1 MITKCLVG
9 NKANKFHEA
18 IGGKYVKTINSTDK
32 TGNIISFK
40 VVKNSQDLIIV
51 TNIGMVIR
59 IPIDQISVMSRVTQ
73 GVKLI
78 TLKEEQKVTSVFN
91 IPKNENIEDEE

>member
-1 MITKCLVG
+1 
-9 NKANKFHEA
+9 
-18 IGGKYVKTINSTDK
+18 
-32 TGNIISFK
+32 
-40 VVKNSQDLIIV
+40 
-51 TNIGMVIR
+51 MVIR